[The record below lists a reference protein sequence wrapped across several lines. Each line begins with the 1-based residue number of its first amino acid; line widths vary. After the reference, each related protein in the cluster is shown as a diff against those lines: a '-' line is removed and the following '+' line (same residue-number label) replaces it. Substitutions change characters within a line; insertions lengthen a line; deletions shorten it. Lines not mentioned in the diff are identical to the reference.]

1 MSILLDMTLEEGTQ
15 RFVEAWGTFATHWG
29 INRTMAQVH
38 ALLLISARPLHADA
52 IMETLKIS
60 RGNAN
65 MNLRALVDWG
75 LIHKHL
81 IPGERR
87 EYFVA
92 EKDIWLVIRQII
104 IHRKKKELEP
114 VLRVLSEVSQIE
126 GGGQDEAEF
135 RRVIQDIMLFAHKAN
150 KTLDGMVESD
160 SKWFVGTFMKM
171 IR

>member
-1 MSILLDMTLEEGTQ
+1 MTLDEGTQ

-38 ALLLISARPLHADA
+38 ALLLVSAKPLHADG

-75 LIHKHL
+75 LVHKNL
-81 IPGERR
+81 VPGERR
-87 EYFVA
+87 EYFTA
-92 EKDIWLVIRQII
+92 EKDMWVVIRQII

-114 VLRVLSEVSQIE
+114 VLRVLSEVSQVD
-126 GGGQDEAEF
+126 GDSPDEIEF
-135 RRVIQDIMLFAHKAN
+135 RRVIQDIMLFSHKAN
-150 KTLDGMVESD
+150 KTLDGIIDSD
-160 SKWFVGTFMKM
+160 SRWFVGTFMKM
-171 IR
+171 IK